1 MGGGRVKDEGG
12 KIMQMEG
19 VWKHGEIDRG
29 RDRQGERK
37 GELKKGR
44 DRYEERQAW

>member
-1 MGGGRVKDEGG
+1 MKDEGG

-19 VWKHGEIDRG
+19 VWKHGG
-29 RDRQGERK
+29 NRQRERK